1 MVLHIHTM
9 IHCSASLAFSL
20 ALFDSVPRRP
30 RSPRSIH
37 GTASP
42 EVAIVDSDAERNAFA
57 IRSSRI
63 RPWLSERSSS
73 LPRRRSTWRSA
84 MACLF
89 RRRSDD
95 KARLSAIR
103 SWHTSSAPAEV
114 RTPRLTSS
122 ATRTRA
128 SSPRGRQQRECR
140 IRRRT
145 QNRAG
150 GRGFQAPRGA

>member
-1 MVLHIHTM
+1 MDAGFGGICIKIPTAIQTPSNLYYVVFDGSYRLFYHMKTWAPSPLSYPPIERGGRGNELHRYGTDVTSSG
-9 IHCSASLAFSL
+9 SAC
-20 ALFDSVPRRP
+20 
-30 RSPRSIH
+30 
-37 GTASP
+37 
-42 EVAIVDSDAERNAFA
+42 VDADRNAFA

-114 RTPRLTSS
+114 RTPRCTSS
-122 ATRTRA
+122 AT
-128 SSPRGRQQRECR
+128 SSC
-140 IRRRT
+140 
-145 QNRAG
+145 
-150 GRGFQAPRGA
+150 